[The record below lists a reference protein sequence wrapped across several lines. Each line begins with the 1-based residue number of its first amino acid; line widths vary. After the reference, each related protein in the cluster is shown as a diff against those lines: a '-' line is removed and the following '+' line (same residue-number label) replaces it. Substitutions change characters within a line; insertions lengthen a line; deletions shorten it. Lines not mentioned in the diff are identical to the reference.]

1 MGDPVCWY
9 KIPTLKT
16 DLFKGLRLIKTP
28 SQEEKKATVNV
39 YWGHWEGPLF
49 TLDTASGYTHTHAHI
64 TYGSCVPI
72 TQHKAKTHKQTKTRT
87 HALTLAEAK
96 ASILFVYVTLVLFY
110 HYYGAKVGMV
120 VIFLAHYI
128 DQCSVNILNILEYP
142 RIIANFHFFLS
153 VVWFLVFSRWLSS
166 SPGKFARQFIPFQLI
181 CCLLLLLLLCK

>member
-1 MGDPVCWY
+1 MYIGD
-9 KIPTLKT
+9 I
-16 DLFKGLRLIKTP
+16 G
-28 SQEEKKATVNV
+28 KAPCL
-39 YWGHWEGPLF
+39 HWILPL
-49 TLDTASGYTHTHAHI
+49 GTHTHTHTSHMAPVCL
-64 TYGSCVPI
+64 SL
-72 TQHKAKTHKQTKTRT
+72 TQHKTKTHKQTKTRK
-87 HALTLAEAK
+87 HALSLAEAK
-96 ASILFVYVTLVLFY
+96 ANILFVYVTLVLFY

-181 CCLLLLLLLCK
+181 CCLLLLFSLCK

>member
-1 MGDPVCWY
+1 MRVRGIDISPMQHAMHEFMGSLKKKSWKKHTLQNKHWFLFVSDVPTVGDPVCWY

-16 DLFKGLRLIKTP
+16 DLFKELLLIKTP
-28 SQEEKKATVNV
+28 SQEEKKETVNV

-49 TLDTASGYTHTHAHI
+49 TLDTASGYTHTHTHI

-110 HYYGAKVGMV
+110 HY
-120 VIFLAHYI
+120 
-128 DQCSVNILNILEYP
+128 
-142 RIIANFHFFLS
+142 
-153 VVWFLVFSRWLSS
+153 
-166 SPGKFARQFIPFQLI
+166 
-181 CCLLLLLLLCK
+181 